1 MNKIQFVII
10 GVGRIGTKY
19 SKIISENSNAELI
32 AAVDTDFSKRK
43 SINTLVPF
51 FTSIHDFLAAGI
63 KADIVCIL
71 HTPFSF

>member
-51 FTSIHDFLAAGI
+51 FKQILFVYVHPM
-63 KADIVCIL
+63 VCIL